1 MNRQAGS
8 VKSTSKTLGL
18 SERLNFNYRTDNFDI
33 SLSGYVRYSNSKS
46 SVQPEDE
53 MNVFDF
59 SYGPS
64 ANYTFPWYN
73 IKLSTNLSMSS
84 RRGYSDPNA
93 NTDELLWNAQLS
105 ASFLSRNALTFSV
118 QLYDILQQQSNISRV
133 VDALSRRDTETNAIY
148 SYVMFNVSYKFNKTG
163 GEQKSKNGRG
173 EGMRGYGM
181 PGGMPGEMP
190 GGMRPGGMRF

>member
-1 MNRQAGS
+1 
-8 VKSTSKTLGL
+8 
-18 SERLNFNYRTDNFDI
+18 
-33 SLSGYVRYSNSKS
+33 
-46 SVQPEDE
+46 
-53 MNVFDF
+53 
-59 SYGPS
+59 
-64 ANYTFPWYN
+64 
-73 IKLSTNLSMSS
+73 MSS

-181 PGGMPGEMP
+181 PGEMP